1 MRRPEFKPEHLEDE
15 LDPFDEELG
24 RVALL
29 KWRLWTE
36 FPSLRGTKLRIPL
49 KQPRSRMV
57 KKVVRLLEEEFPDL
71 LPDLRGK
78 EIRVPIKPFG
88 RMAKELLEWTFT
100 TDPPEEDEP
109 LEEYWRRIA
118 KRFGVS
124 PAYVRNLWN
133 AKEVEI
139 YGRYWKRGPTSRQV
153 NAIINLLSA
162 LGVETSKDMKEK
174 VYDLTRKQATV
185 LIQRLIRLY
194 RKTRVSKMKGK
205 TLGDIYRTVAE
216 LVEERKEESDTEL
229 EEFG

>member
-1 MRRPEFKPEHLEDE
+1 MRRPEFRPEHLEDE
-15 LDPFDEELG
+15 LTPLDEEVE
-24 RVALL
+24 REALL

-36 FPSLRGTKLRIPL
+36 FPSLRGRTLRIPL
-49 KQPRSRMV
+49 REPRSSV
-57 KKVVRLLEEEFPDL
+57 VSKVVRLLEEEFPDL

-78 EIRVPIKPFG
+78 VIWVPLKPFG
-88 RMAKELLEWTFT
+88 GLAKELLEWTFT

-109 LEEYWRRIA
+109 LEDYWRRIA

-124 PAYVRNLWN
+124 VGYVRNLWN

-139 YGRYWKRGPTSRQV
+139 YGRYWKRGPTPKQV
-153 NAIINLLSA
+153 NAILNLLSA

-174 VYDLTRKQATV
+174 VYDLSRKQATI

-205 TLGDIYRTVAE
+205 PLGDIYRTVAE

-229 EEFG
+229 EEFS

>member
-1 MRRPEFKPEHLEDE
+1 MRRPEFKPDYLEDD

-24 RVALL
+24 RIALL

-36 FPSLRGTKLRIPL
+36 FPSLRGRTIRIPL
-49 KQPRSRMV
+49 REPRSSV
-57 KKVVRLLEEEFPDL
+57 VSKVIRLLEEEFPDL

-78 EIRVPIKPFG
+78 VIWVPLKPFG
-88 RMAKELLEWTFT
+88 GLAKELLKWTFT
-100 TDPPEEDEP
+100 NDPPEEDEP
-109 LEEYWRRIA
+109 IDEYWERIA

-133 AKEVEI
+133 AKEMEI

-174 VYDLTRKQATV
+174 VYDLTRKQAT
-185 LIQRLIRLY
+185 IQRLVRLY
-194 RKTRVSKMKGK
+194 RATRVRKMRGK
-205 TLGDIYRTVAE
+205 PLEDIYQAVTKLA
-216 LVEERKEESDTEL
+216 EERKEEIEV
-229 EEFG
+229 